1 MAPIRLTLKR
11 SKKRL
16 KHGNKAKMEPLCI
29 AFKEENQEQENN
41 VMRVKHRV
49 EVLEDVHGK
58 VKRLKDEGNI
68 LAEAGRF
75 RAAMSRWKEAL
86 SVDPDNA
93 ALYELLAQA
102 SMAIYEDFQAIQFAR
117 KATELAPQWS
127 DGFLTLSRCQLN
139 FGELSLAWKALK
151 KAVELNRGI
160 ETEEMASDRQDIE
173 KLLAKQEQILRMR
186 DDEAAHE
193 VESDKLQVI
202 TCFKHLTL
210 RGQATNGSSNK
221 ESN

>member
-1 MAPIRLTLKR
+1 M
-11 SKKRL
+11 
-16 KHGNKAKMEPLCI
+16 
-29 AFKEENQEQENN
+29 KEANQEEENN
-41 VMRVKHRV
+41 VMLVKHRV

-68 LAEAGRF
+68 HAEAGRF
-75 RAAMSRWKEAL
+75 RAAMSRCKEAL

-93 ALYELLAQA
+93 ACTSYWLRLRWQYTKIFKLFSSRAKPPNRLL
-102 SMAIYEDFQAIQFAR
+102 
-117 KATELAPQWS
+117 S
-127 DGFLTLSRCQLN
+127 DGFLTLCRCQLN

-151 KAVELNRGI
+151 RLSKLNRGI

-173 KLLAKQEQILRMR
+173 KLLVKQEQIQRMR
-186 DDEAAHE
+186 DDDAAHE
-193 VESDKLQVI
+193 VEPDKLQVI

-210 RGQATNGSSNK
+210 RGKPTNGSSNK